1 MGLFYGA
8 RAVLSPRFSPLA
20 FLWPHLPEALSI
32 HDTHSEDAYSPKAAT
47 EKHKDEEGAGVVQ
60 ISERVTGVN
69 GGGSILDDG
78 EEDAQLP
85 AFIELKEDASV
96 FANCKSWKIKY
107 HAKEQHVFIP
117 LSTPKHYDG
126 YGMIPVFG
134 GGAIQKDF
142 VRPYPAAV
150 IISSVRSRA
159 GNIPSS
165 DSSYIWLQACR
176 FHEQKS
182 PHINAHQ

>member
-1 MGLFYGA
+1 M
-8 RAVLSPRFSPLA
+8 V
-20 FLWPHLPEALSI
+20 
-32 HDTHSEDAYSPKAAT
+32 
-47 EKHKDEEGAGVVQ
+47 
-60 ISERVTGVN
+60 
-69 GGGSILDDG
+69 GGSILDHG

-107 HAKEQHVFIP
+107 HAKEHHVFIP

-165 DSSYIWLQACR
+165 DSSCNWLQACR